1 MPTKKPRNSDHVRRR
16 NTPQAD
22 NKAITEHLQDLLSPA
37 IYAQNAYYRS
47 LGLRERI
54 LNLTLMVAAVRTL
67 IWRQVPSVQ
76 ELTRMLEQ
84 EELLWGQAIKVS
96 QQALS
101 QRFLSFPAVLF
112 ERVFHDLLPLLQARW
127 HTRQQRPVPI
137 AVKWAKKYFDQIW
150 IADGSTLEALFRK
163 LESLQ
168 DVPKGKLAGKICTV
182 IDLLTRL
189 PVQEVWFHP
198 NPKAHDTNFLTDLL
212 NLATA
217 KTLLILDRGFYD
229 FKFFLRLIAKQID
242 FITRIKSNASFEV
255 ERIFSYDFSLR
266 DRLIC
271 FKTNDKEHPLLH
283 LRLVEIRQGKSWYG
297 YITSVLD
304 PQVLPPYVVADL
316 YGRRWRIEEAFN
328 TAKRLL
334 GLSYLWTGSI
344 NGVKLQVW
352 ATWLFYAVL
361 IDLADAVADELALPF
376 DRISLE
382 MVFRGLYHFNH
393 AYAKGKVID
402 PVLFFAAPENK
413 NLDVVK
419 TVRKKPQTL
428 DLSPFP
434 LPLTNP
440 AFP

>member
-1 MPTKKPRNSDHVRRR
+1 MPTKKPRNPDHVRRR

-22 NKAITEHLQDLLSPA
+22 NKAITEHLQNLLSPA

-54 LNLTLMVAAVRTL
+54 LNLTLMVAAVLTL

-101 QRFLSFPAVLF
+101 QRFLGFPAVLF

-189 PVQEVWFHP
+189 PVQVWFHT

-229 FKFFLRLIAKQID
+229 FKFFLLLIAKQID
-242 FITRIKSNASFEV
+242 FITRVKSNAAFEV
-255 ERIFSYDFSLR
+255 ERILSNDFSLR

-271 FKTNDKEHPLLH
+271 FKTDDKEQPLLH

-316 YGRRWRIEEAFN
+316 YARRWRIEEAFN

-361 IDLADAVADELALPF
+361 IDLADAVAEELALPF

-393 AYAKGKVID
+393 AYAKGKAID

-419 TVRKKPQTL
+419 TVRKKPQPL

>member
-1 MPTKKPRNSDHVRRR
+1 MFVVVIPHSQITKQ
-16 NTPQAD
+16 NTS
-22 NKAITEHLQDLLSPA
+22 HLQDLLSPA
-37 IYAQNAYYRS
+37 IYAQSGYYRS

-54 LNLTLMVAAVRTL
+54 LNLTLMVAATLTL

-76 ELTRMLEQ
+76 ELARMLEQ
-84 EELLWGQAIKVS
+84 QELLWGKAVKVS

-101 QRFLSFPAVLF
+101 QRFLSFPASLF
-112 ERVFHDLLPLLQARW
+112 ERVLHDLLPLLQARW
-127 HTRQQRPVPI
+127 HTRQQRPLPT
-137 AVKWAKKYFDQIW
+137 AVKWARSHFDHIW
-150 IADGSTLEALFRK
+150 AEDGSTLEALFRK
-163 LESLQ
+163 LDSLQ
-168 DVPKGKLAGKICTV
+168 DVPQGKLAGKICTV

-189 PVQEVWFHP
+189 PVQVWFHT
-198 NPKAHDTNFLTDLL
+198 NPLVHDTNFGDDLQS
-212 NLATA
+212 LATA

-229 FKFFLRLIAKQID
+229 FQFFMRLTVKQVD
-242 FITRIKSNASFEV
+242 FITRIKSNAAFEV
-255 ERIFSYDFSLR
+255 ERILSYDFSLR

-271 FKTNDKEHPLLH
+271 FKTVDKEHPLLH

-297 YITSVLD
+297 YLTSVLD
-304 PQVLPPYVVADL
+304 PQVLPPYVEADL

-344 NGVKLQVW
+344 NGVKIQVW

-361 IDLADAVADELALPF
+361 IDLADAVAEELALPF

-382 MVFRGLYHFNH
+382 MLFRGLYHFNH
-393 AYAKGKVID
+393 AYAKGKAAD
-402 PVLFFAAPENK
+402 PVLFFTAPENK

-419 TVRKKPQTL
+419 TVRKKPPTL

-434 LPLTNP
+434 LPLDKSRFSLTCH
-440 AFP
+440 

>member
-1 MPTKKPRNSDHVRRR
+1 MPTKKPRNPDHVRRR

-37 IYAQNAYYRS
+37 IYAQSAYYRN
-47 LGLRERI
+47 LGLRSRI
-54 LNLTLMVAAVRTL
+54 LNLTLMIAAVLTL

-84 EELLWGQAIKVS
+84 QELLWGKAVKVS

-101 QRFLSFPAVLF
+101 QRFLSFPAELF

-127 HTRQQRPVPI
+127 HQRQQRPVPI
-137 AVKWAKKYFDQIW
+137 AVKWAKKHFDQIW
-150 IADGSTLEALFRK
+150 VADGSTLEALFRK

-168 DVPKGKLAGKICTV
+168 HVPKGKLAGKICTV

-189 PVQEVWFHP
+189 PVQVWFHT
-198 NPKAHDTNFLTDLL
+198 NPKAHDTNFLNELL
-212 NLATA
+212 NLATT

-229 FKFFLRLIAKQID
+229 FNFFLRLIAKQID
-242 FITRIKSNASFEV
+242 FITRIKSNAAFEV
-255 ERIFSYDFSLR
+255 EQILSYDFSLR

-271 FKTNDKEHPLLH
+271 FKTDDKEQPLLH
-283 LRLVEIRQGKSWYG
+283 LRLVEVRQGKSWYG

-304 PQVLPPYVVADL
+304 PQVLPPHVVADL

-344 NGVKLQVW
+344 NGIKLQVW
-352 ATWLFYAVL
+352 ATWLFYAIL
-361 IDLADAVADELALPF
+361 IDLADAIAEELALPF

-393 AYAKGKVID
+393 AYAKGKATD
-402 PVLFFAAPENK
+402 PVLFFADPENK
-413 NLDVVK
+413 NLNVVK
-419 TVRKKPQTL
+419 TVRKKTQTL

-440 AFP
+440 AFA

>member
-1 MPTKKPRNSDHVRRR
+1 MCESFGSTMPTKKPRNPDHVRRH
-16 NTPQAD
+16 NSPQAD
-22 NKAITEHLQDLLSPA
+22 NEAITQHLQDLLSPA
-37 IYAQNAYYRS
+37 IYAQSAYYRS
-47 LGLRERI
+47 LGLRSRI
-54 LNLTLMVAAVRTL
+54 LNLTLMVAAVLTL

-76 ELTRMLEQ
+76 ELTRMLQ
-84 EELLWGQAIKVS
+84 QHELLWGKAVLVS

-101 QRFLSFPAVLF
+101 QRFLGFPAELF
-112 ERVFHDLLPLLQARW
+112 ERVFHDLLPQLQARW
-127 HTRQQRPVPI
+127 HHRQKRPLPV
-137 AVKWAKKYFDQIW
+137 AVTYARKYFENIW
-150 IADGSTLEALFRK
+150 TADGSTFEALFRK
-163 LESLQ
+163 LDSLQ
-168 DVPKGKLAGKICTV
+168 DVPQGKLAGKICTV

-189 PVQEVWFHP
+189 PVQVWFHT
-198 NPKAHDTNFLTDLL
+198 NPLAHDTNFLKDLI

-229 FKFFLRLIAKQID
+229 FQFFLSLIAKQVD

-255 ERIFSYDFSLR
+255 QRILSYNYGLR

-271 FKTNDKEHPLLH
+271 FKTGDKHQPILH
-283 LRLVEIRQGKSWYG
+283 LRLVEVRQGKSWYG

-361 IDLADAVADELALPF
+361 IDLADAIAEELALPF
-376 DRISLE
+376 DQIS
-382 MVFRGLYHFNH
+382 FR
-393 AYAKGKVID
+393 
-402 PVLFFAAPENK
+402 
-413 NLDVVK
+413 DVVSGS
-419 TVRKKPQTL
+419 
-428 DLSPFP
+428 LSF
-434 LPLTNP
+434 
-440 AFP
+440 

>member
-1 MPTKKPRNSDHVRRR
+1 MPTKKPRNPDHVRRR
-16 NTPQAD
+16 NTPLAD
-22 NKAITEHLQDLLSPA
+22 NEAITAHLQDLLSPA
-37 IYAQNAYYRS
+37 IYAQSTYYRS
-47 LGLRERI
+47 LGLRERV
-54 LNLTLMVAAVRTL
+54 LNLGLMVAAVLTL
-67 IWRQVPSVQ
+67 IWRQVPSVH

-84 EELLWGQAIKVS
+84 QELLWGRAVKVS
-96 QQALS
+96 QQGLS
-101 QRFLSFPAVLF
+101 QRFLSFPSELF
-112 ERVFHDLLPLLQARW
+112 ERVFDDLLPRLQARW
-127 HTRQQRPVPI
+127 HTRQQRPVP
-137 AVKWAKKYFDQIW
+137 AALKWALKNYEQIW
-150 IADGSTLEALFRK
+150 AADGSTLEALFRK
-163 LESLQ
+163 LDSLQ
-168 DVPKGKLAGKICTV
+168 DAPKGQLAGKICTV

-189 PVQEVWFHP
+189 PVQVWFHT
-198 NPKAHDTNFLTDLL
+198 NPMVHDTNFMDDLAT
-212 NLATA
+212 LATA

-229 FKFFLRLIAKQID
+229 FKFFLRLIAKQVD
-242 FITRIKSNASFEV
+242 LLTRIKSNAAFEV
-255 ERIFSYDFSLR
+255 ERILSYDYCLR

-271 FKTNDKEHPLLH
+271 FKTGDKEQPLLH
-283 LRLVEIRQGKSWYG
+283 LRLVEVRQGKSWYG

-344 NGVKLQVW
+344 NGIKLQVW

-382 MVFRGLYHFNH
+382 MIFRGLYHFNH
-393 AYAKGKVID
+393 AYNKAKATD

-419 TVRKKPQTL
+419 TVRKKPQIL

-434 LPLTNP
+434 IPLTIP